1 MDPFTSGFNRALRG
15 LRTGDRNSLL
25 SGAALLAFALW
36 QRNRKKQPTRELLVR
51 KSIRP
56 GETMRPDASI
66 TRSSLGSATI
76 FPWWKWTSPGRR
88 SVPRSTRPFL
98 MVVTTSF

>member
-51 KSIRP
+51 KAIRP
-56 GETMRPDASI
+56 GETLVIRGARANA
-66 TRSSLGSATI
+66 RSLD
-76 FPWWKWTSPGRR
+76 K
-88 SVPRSTRPFL
+88 
-98 MVVTTSF
+98 TTLDLDRLA

>member
-51 KSIRP
+51 KAIRP
-56 GETMRPDASI
+56 GETLVIRGARANA
-66 TRSSLGSATI
+66 RSLDKATSLDLDRA
-76 FPWWKWTSPGRR
+76 
-88 SVPRSTRPFL
+88 
-98 MVVTTSF
+98 

>member
-56 GETMRPDASI
+56 GETLVIRGARANA
-66 TRSSLGSATI
+66 RSLDKATSLDLDRA
-76 FPWWKWTSPGRR
+76 
-88 SVPRSTRPFL
+88 
-98 MVVTTSF
+98 